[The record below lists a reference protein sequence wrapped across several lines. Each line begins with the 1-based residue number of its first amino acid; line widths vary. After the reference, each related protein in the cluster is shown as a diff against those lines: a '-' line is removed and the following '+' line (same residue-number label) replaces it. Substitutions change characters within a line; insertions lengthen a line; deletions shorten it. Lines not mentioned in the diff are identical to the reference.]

1 MLSAEIWP
9 RIKAYGVSAGM
20 TALVLSPLFTGAPDS
35 FPISD
40 YPMFARRP
48 GQPTL
53 FAIVGAAADGSE
65 RRLAPALIGSGEVL
79 QTKALIQRSVQL
91 GPSGMADLCQATAER
106 VADSPSGATLAHVDI
121 VRRRYDPIGY
131 FMIGPTP
138 IEQERLF
145 RCAIPQTVPAGPS
158 FPREP

>member
-1 MLSAEIWP
+1 MVVPELWP
-9 RIKAYGVSAGM
+9 RLKAYGIGAGM

-48 GQPTL
+48 GLPTL
-53 FAIVGAAADGSE
+53 FAVVAAAEDGSQT
-65 RRLAPALIGSGEVL
+65 RLPPALIGSGEVL

-91 GPSGMADLCQATAER
+91 GPAAMADLCQATAQR
-106 VADSPSGATLAHVDI
+106 VAESPSGAALAHVDI
-121 VRRRYDPIGY
+121 LRRRYDPIGY
-131 FMIGPTP
+131 FMDGPRP

-145 RCAIPQTVPAGPS
+145 RCPVPAAAAPGAS
-158 FPREP
+158 FREEP